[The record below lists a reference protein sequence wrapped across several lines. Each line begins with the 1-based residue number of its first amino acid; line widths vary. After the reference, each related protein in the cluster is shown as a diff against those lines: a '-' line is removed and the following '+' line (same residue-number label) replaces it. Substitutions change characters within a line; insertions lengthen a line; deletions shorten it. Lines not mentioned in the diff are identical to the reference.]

1 MRANALAQALLLP
14 AHDLLRRFRAA
25 GRNARPSTGH
35 FEETTN
41 RGNAHIAFHRALH
54 SKRLEGATDRVVYR
68 VDTDPALLGNLAVR
82 LARRG

>member
-1 MRANALAQALLLP
+1 MRANALAQAPLLP
-14 AHDLLRRFRAA
+14 AHDLLRRFCVA
-25 GRNARPSTGH
+25 GRHARPSTGN

-41 RGNAHIAFHRALH
+41 RGNAHIAFHHALH
-54 SKRLEGATDRVVYR
+54 PKRLEGATDRVVYR